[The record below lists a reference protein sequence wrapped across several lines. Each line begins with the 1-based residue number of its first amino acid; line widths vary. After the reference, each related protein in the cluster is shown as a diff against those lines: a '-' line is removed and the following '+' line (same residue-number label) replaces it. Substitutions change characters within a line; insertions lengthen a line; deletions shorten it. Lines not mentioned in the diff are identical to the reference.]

1 MTQVK
6 PLIYSKQF
14 WVAVAQA
21 VLALIAIFG
30 ASYPA
35 LQAIG
40 WVGILK
46 SALDIYLRYNT
57 TTQISGV
64 VSSTPS

>member
-6 PLIYSKQF
+6 GLFASKTF
-14 WVAVAQA
+14 WLAVVQGL
-21 VLALIAIFG
+21 LALIAIFG

-35 LQAIG
+35 IQTIG
-40 WVGILK
+40 WVALLK
-46 SALDIYLRYNT
+46 SGLDMYLRYNAT
-57 TTQISGV
+57 AQISGL

>member
-6 PLIYSKQF
+6 PLIKSKQF
-14 WVAVAQA
+14 WLALIQA
-21 VLALIAIFG
+21 VLAIIAIFG
-30 ASYPA
+30 ATYPA
-35 LQAIG
+35 IETVGWIG
-40 WVGILK
+40 LLK
-46 SALDIYLRYNT
+46 SGLDMYLRYNT